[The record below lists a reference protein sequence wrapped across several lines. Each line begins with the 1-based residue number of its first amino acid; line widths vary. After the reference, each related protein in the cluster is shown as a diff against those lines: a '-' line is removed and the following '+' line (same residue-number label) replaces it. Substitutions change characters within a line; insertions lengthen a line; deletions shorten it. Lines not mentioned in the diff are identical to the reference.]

1 MADWTGAAR
10 SNWFAVKNVD
20 EFRFE
25 IEQLTGEVT
34 VEVSRKPGKEN
45 YVTLLADSWNGSWP
59 ATTGD
64 GDIVIDWAGRIS
76 PHLVPGHI
84 CVIQEVGY
92 EKLRYMTGWSLAIN
106 ANGTT
111 VYTDLNDIIDNAAA
125 DLKIAGTETHITA
138 AEY

>member
-1 MADWTGAAR
+1 MADWTGVAR
-10 SNWFAVKNVD
+10 SNWFAVKNID

-25 IEQLTGEVT
+25 VEQLTDEVT
-34 VEVSRKPGKEN
+34 VNTSNRPGKEN
-45 YVTLLADSWNGSWP
+45 YVTLLADSWDGSWP
-59 ATTGD
+59 MTTKD
-64 GDIVIDWAGRIS
+64 GDVVIDWAGRIS

-106 ANGTT
+106 SNGDT
-111 VYTDLNDIIDNAAA
+111 VRIDIDDIIDKAITE
-125 DLKIAGTETHITA
+125 LKIAGVETHVTA